1 MASRSS
7 KIEREEIDEETASN
21 IFNLIKDNE
30 IDHLKQLLTK
40 DLLGR
45 VGFGGLS
52 WTVQDPSVP
61 DFEIS
66 TTLKISATEF
76 SPVVLAIR

>member
-52 WTVQDPSVP
+52 WSV
-61 DFEIS
+61 
-66 TTLKISATEF
+66 
-76 SPVVLAIR
+76 